1 MAVKIDKSTIIKAA
15 GTEGKIIREIIG
27 RVNNEC
33 SDISIAHMTS
43 PEGWQEPGQR
53 PDFDEYTYVV
63 GGMLKVETEAGEF
76 EIRSGQ
82 GIEVK
87 KGEWVRYSTPSVG
100 GAEYIA
106 ICIPAFSL
114 DLVNREV

>member
-43 PEGWQEPGQR
+43 PEGWKEPRQR
-53 PDFDEYTYVV
+53 PDFVEYTYVIA
-63 GGMLKVETEAGEF
+63 GMLKVETETGEL
-76 EIRSGQ
+76 EIRAGQ
-82 GIEVK
+82 GVEVR

-100 GAEYIA
+100 GADYIA
-106 ICIPAFSL
+106 ICVPAFSL
-114 DLVNREV
+114 ELVNREV